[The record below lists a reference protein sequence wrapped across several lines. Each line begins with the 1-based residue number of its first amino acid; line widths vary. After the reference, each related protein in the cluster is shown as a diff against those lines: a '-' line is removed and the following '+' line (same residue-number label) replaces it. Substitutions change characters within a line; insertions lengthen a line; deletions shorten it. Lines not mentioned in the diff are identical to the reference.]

1 MMDAKRCVGEAAEG
15 HLGDKDRV
23 TAELKGAALT
33 STWMAGLEVPESH
46 RGRNKQG

>member
-1 MMDAKRCVGEAAEG
+1 MVRAAEG

-33 STWMAGLEVPESH
+33 STWITGLEALLSESG
-46 RGRNKQG
+46 RGRNK